1 MKRFS
6 LIFVLFVW
14 WELGAINHQL
24 SAADVYQGQ
33 VVDEDTGEPLVG
45 AVVTVIWYRSPII
58 QLAGSK
64 FFHSAQETVT
74 DSQGKIFL
82 LVSVGTDSSPL
93 TYVIKEP
100 QVIIF
105 QPGYDPVR
113 GGWIARHGFQDT
125 ANFVA
130 VLKKGAV
137 LKLSKLESK
146 EKLR

>member
-1 MKRFS
+1 
-6 LIFVLFVW
+6 
-14 WELGAINHQL
+14 
-24 SAADVYQGQ
+24 
-33 VVDEDTGEPLVG
+33 
-45 AVVTVIWYRSPII
+45 
-58 QLAGSK
+58 
-64 FFHSAQETVT
+64 
-74 DSQGKIFL
+74 
-82 LVSVGTDSSPL
+82 LVSVGTDWSPL